1 MNNVIFNRIFSNSLN
16 RIYFIK
22 YKTVDGIFDRP
33 FTFINMNDLI
43 INLAD
48 CMFNQP
54 MTIKTSDIQSVKI
67 LHEDDVELSKVK
79 SQEEIDKY
87 KEVISVCDNMNND
100 ILSQLLFRV
109 DVIENERSRFLS
121 LKCFNL
127 MKSNSISEYI
137 GLANN
142 TKEMVDKFKT
152 VWLSKIVEKRD
163 QVVTSIDVELTQTQ
177 DESIISELNV
187 IKDMLV
193 TASKDDVES
202 NLLEKNTYLE
212 VIGYWPTLLQPGL
225 EF

>member
-1 MNNVIFNRIFSNSLN
+1 MFNKIFNDSSDRV
-16 RIYFIK
+16 YFIR
-22 YKTVDGIFDRP
+22 YKTDVGVLDKPVVVTKIDEKSVSVK
-33 FTFINMNDLI
+33 
-43 INLAD
+43 D
-48 CMFNQP
+48 CIFNQDV
-54 MTIKTSDIQSVKI
+54 TINFSDIQRVRI
-67 LHEDDVELSKVK
+67 LHEDDKSLSIVK

-137 GLANN
+137 GLTNN

-163 QVVTSIDVELTQTQ
+163 QLVTSIDVELTQTQ